1 LKILFQSAD
10 ADAQESMDMLTR
22 ELPQHAFHL
31 WPQGADEAHDL
42 AVCWKPPTGFFKG
55 RDFKAIF
62 NMGAGVDALLLDPE
76 LPADTPIYRLEDA
89 GMAAQM
95 EEYVAWA
102 ALTYLRNLDVYA
114 RQQREANWTQ
124 LEPRSRED
132 FPIGVMG
139 LGLLGQRVARYL
151 KAMGFAVRGWNR
163 SPRQIDGVQT
173 FAGEAQLGEFLAGTR
188 MLVCMLPLTP
198 QTRGV
203 LNRELLSQLPRGAYL
218 VNVGRGLHLQEEDL
232 LPLLDS
238 GQLAGATLDVTP
250 REPLPPEHAF
260 WRHPKVTITPHIS
273 AQTLLEES
281 MRQIARKIAAYE
293 RGEPVSGRIDRSK
306 GY

>member
-1 LKILFQSAD
+1 MKVLFQSVD
-10 ADAQESMDMLTR
+10 DDAQESMEMLAR
-22 ELPQHAFHL
+22 HLPHVRLDL
-31 WPQGADEAHDL
+31 WPQGKDEAHDV
-42 AVCWKPPTGFFKG
+42 AVCWKPPPGFFRG
-55 RDFKAIF
+55 RAFRAIF

-114 RQQREANWTQ
+114 RQQREAQWKP
-124 LEPRSRED
+124 LEPRARES
-132 FPIGVMG
+132 FPVGIMG

-151 KAMGFAVRGWNR
+151 HAMGFTVRGWNR
-163 SPRQIDGVQT
+163 SPREIAGVEC
-173 FAGEAQLGEFLAGTR
+173 FAGEARLVEFLGGTR

-203 LNRELLSQLPRGAYL
+203 LNRPLLEQLPRDSYL
-218 VNVGRGLHLQEEDL
+218 VSIGRGLHLVEDDL
-232 LPLLDS
+232 LALLNE
-238 GQLAGATLDVTP
+238 GHLAGATLDVFGP
-250 REPLPPEHAF
+250 EPLPSGHAF
-260 WRHPKVTITPHIS
+260 WSHPRVTVTPHIS
-273 AQTLLEES
+273 AQTLLSES
-281 MRQIARKIAAYE
+281 MRQIAGKIAAFE
-293 RGEPVSGRIDRSK
+293 RGDAVSGLIDRGK